1 MKKYI
6 STVIATILTF
16 SMTMP
21 AFAGN
26 GDAFSV
32 GCVMKGVNGYTGK
45 TDTTGEA
52 IYANDIFENYYDGIL
67 KTAPEQSDFS
77 SNNLNSSALFLAGL
91 GSSTDMSWP
100 YYNSSKIVGI
110 TTSRIPINNF
120 TSIENQDFSNTI
132 IGILAACHSGEN
144 GGVADYV
151 NENGA
156 KCTIGWRGVV
166 NDVGMKDYC
175 YLLLDYLDDG
185 KNMLDAV
192 SNTIADLA
200 NGDGQSGLIWD
211 NNGYSEEDRNVIKT
225 FVYGNYNYGLE
236 GFTRSSKINQID
248 FQFTS
253 PDSNAKVYRDIE
265 NLKYNVGSK
274 NYSEIADYIQNN
286 IDSQFDLKNF
296 KVSEMEMVQGSGR
309 YLITFTY
316 YIEDFKTDFA
326 YNVFVI
332 NDEVVEIS
340 QTGNEIYNLD
350 IAFPDDTNTF
360 IDILNDD
367 SISTSVR
374 KRFDTKDKK
383 FYYDVFTTYTDDN
396 GTESCTMETF
406 EF

>member
-1 MKKYI
+1 MKKFI
-6 STVIATILTF
+6 STIIATILTF
-16 SMTMP
+16 SMTIP
-21 AFAGN
+21 VFAGN

-32 GCVMKGVNGYTGK
+32 GCVMKGVNGYTGA

-52 IYANDIFENYYDGIL
+52 IYANNIFENYYDGIL
-67 KTAPEQSDFS
+67 KTAPKQSDFS
-77 SNNLNSSALFLAGL
+77 SNNLNSSALFLAGH

-100 YYNSSKIVGI
+100 YYDGSKTVGI

-120 TSIENQDFSNTI
+120 TSIENQDFDNTI
-132 IGILAACHSGEN
+132 IGILAACHSGET

-156 KCTIGWRGVV
+156 ICTIGWQGVV

-211 NNGYSEEDRNVIKT
+211 NNGHNEEDKNVIKT
-225 FVYGNYNYGLE
+225 LVYGNYNYGLE
-236 GFTRSSKINQID
+236 GFTRSSRALSD

-253 PDSNAKVYRDIE
+253 PNSNAKVYRDIE
-265 NLKYNVGSK
+265 NLQYEIESK

-296 KVSEMEMVQGSGR
+296 KVSEIEMVQGSGR

-316 YIEDFKTDFA
+316 YMEDFKTDFA

-332 NDEVVEIS
+332 NNKVTEIS
-340 QTGNEIYNLD
+340 QTGNEIYSLD
-350 IAFPDDTNTF
+350 IDLPDDTTDLINT
-360 IDILNDD
+360 LNDD
-367 SISTSVR
+367 STSISVR

-383 FYYDVFTTYTDDN
+383 FYYDIFTTQINDD
-396 GTESCTMETF
+396 GTESCTMKTS